1 MKPKKIISA
10 ALLISFTVGA
20 GFFIK
25 KAFAHCDTLD
35 GPVVLAAKKSLA
47 TGNINY
53 AIIWVQEEQQAE
65 IKEAFESAVSVR
77 KISKAAQQFADKS
90 FYETLVR
97 VHRAGEGAP
106 YNGLKPAGFDMGPA
120 IPAAD
125 KSIISGNT
133 ADLEKFLILKMKE
146 SLDKYFKELQE
157 KKNYN
162 VNDVKAGR
170 AYVKAYVEY
179 IHSVERMY
187 QSTVVP
193 AHGHFDEH

>member
-1 MKPKKIISA
+1 MKRGNIITA
-10 ALLISFTVGA
+10 FLVIFFIGGI

-25 KAFAHCDTLD
+25 EVFAHCDTLD
-35 GPVVLAAKKSLA
+35 GPVVSAARKSLE

-65 IKEAFESAVSVR
+65 VKEAFENTLSVR

-125 KSIISGNT
+125 KSIISGHT
-133 ADLEKFLILKMKE
+133 GDLEKLLILKMKK
-146 SLDKYFKELQE
+146 SLDNYFKELQE

-179 IHSVERMY
+179 IHLVERMY
-187 QSTVVP
+187 QSTVPP